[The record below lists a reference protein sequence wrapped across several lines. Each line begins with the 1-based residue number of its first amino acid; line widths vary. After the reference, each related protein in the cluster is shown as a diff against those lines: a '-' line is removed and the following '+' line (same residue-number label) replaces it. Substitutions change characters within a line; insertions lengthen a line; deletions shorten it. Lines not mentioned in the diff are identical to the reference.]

1 MSMKVTV
8 ARIRFGTTHADFWWV
23 DLCAPLKKNRMEVT
37 GRSRRWC
44 DRRALSESG
53 TKCASSSRY
62 RMARRA
68 FCSTSARA
76 RCEDFF
82 LCWCVALTLPFRT
95 KLCCHVLA
103 AMLSVQ
109 AISEGWAAFPR
120 TVANPTHHRKAVGK
134 PRLGMNLLGLIMPN
148 YTWADVMAAFRTSPK
163 VVSLPGICE
172 PKPSDMKIEHFA
184 DGVAPI
190 HGVKP
195 KRKKRGEE
203 QVAAAPAKR
212 APKKRKVAR
221 PGVDESEQAVDAD
234 DDSSSSQSSSSTP
247 NLPPAPKP
255 RNSDFQKA
263 VAAAAAD
270 PSAPRP
276 SRARRPTRKD

>member
-1 MSMKVTV
+1 MKVTV
-8 ARIRFGTTHADFWWV
+8 ARIRFGTTHADFWWAA
-23 DLCAPLKKNRMEVT
+23 LCVLLKKNTTEVT

-53 TKCASSSRY
+53 TKCASNSLY
-62 RMARRA
+62 RLAQRV
-68 FCSTSARA
+68 FCSTHARA
-76 RCEDFF
+76 RCKVFF
-82 LCWCVALTLPFRT
+82 LFWCVALTLLSRT

-103 AMLSVQ
+103 AILSVQ

-134 PRLGMNLLGLIMPN
+134 PVHGMNLLGLIMPN
-148 YTWADVMAAFRTSPK
+148 YTWADVMAALRTSPK
-163 VVSLPGICE
+163 VVRLPGICE

-195 KRKKRGEE
+195 KRKKGGGE
-203 QVAAAPAKR
+203 QAAAAPAKR

-221 PGVDESEQAVDAD
+221 PADDESGQAADAG

-255 RNSDFQKA
+255 RNSDFEKA